1 MKSSLT
7 FFLKAVCLEKKKK
20 LQCFLVRNKE
30 PIDVTLASEI
40 KIYPYICKPIFFL
53 YFFHIPG
60 KNAVLIVFLAYQLG
74 HLPIPT
80 QLTSSPLSYDSYK
93 PGYFHK
99 DMCITGQSAPL
110 RGKHYLSSYT
120 SSWLMTGWFHY
131 DWLRPD
137 FLQPIIMQEVG
148 FIMGNIYLKKTN
160 ILFHSY

>member
-1 MKSSLT
+1 MWRIIPPLCLT
-7 FFLKAVCLEKKKK
+7 FSMVTRILEAVRICHRRLYRGTLLLKDEKFFNLLFKGSVFGEKKK

-99 DMCITGQSAPL
+99 DMCITRQSDPL
-110 RGKHYLSSYT
+110 REKHYLSSYT
-120 SSWLMTGWFHY
+120 SS
-131 DWLRPD
+131 
-137 FLQPIIMQEVG
+137 
-148 FIMGNIYLKKTN
+148 
-160 ILFHSY
+160 